1 MRLVAL
7 IAVLGIVSVAGA
19 ADQVWFVAS
28 GGPVTQQGAPGVNTI
43 LGGPGVYNID
53 VYLQVTDNI
62 YGYDIGLKAD
72 FSTGVMGATPGCGAA
87 GWATDFAVSDT
98 VIHYGQSG
106 ATLWTGG
113 PVMVAS
119 FELNYV
125 DPIYAGSHDD
135 GYSWSDEFGIP
146 PPVQFGAE
154 WIMDSSPGMWA
165 SAPSI
170 TPEPATLAL
179 LGLGLVGLLRRR

>member
-19 ADQVWFVAS
+19 SDQVWFVATTGS
-28 GGPVTQQGAPGVNTI
+28 VIQQGAAGTNLIVA
-43 LGGPGVYNID
+43 GPGTYSVDI
-53 VYLQVTDNI
+53 YLQVTDNI
-62 YGYDIGLKAD
+62 YGYDIGLKATS
-72 FSTGVMGATPGCGAA
+72 STGVMGATPGCGAA

-98 VIHYGQSG
+98 VLHYGQSG

-113 PVMVAS
+113 PVKVAT
-119 FELNYV
+119 FELTYV
-125 DPIYAGSHDD
+125 DPVYAGSHDD
-135 GYSWSDEFGIP
+135 GYSWSDEFGIA
-146 PPVQFGAE
+146 PPVQFGHE
-154 WIMDSSPGMWA
+154 WIMDSGPGMWA